1 MYIWCMS
8 CISVAKVSACL
19 ASLYAYSATEQVLIS
34 TANENVKKKKRK
46 LFYKVVSHMLCC
58 FQ

>member
-19 ASLYAYSATEQVLIS
+19 ASLYVYSATEQVLIS
-34 TANENVKKKKRK
+34 TANEKVKKKKKGSCSTR
-46 LFYKVVSHMLCC
+46 
-58 FQ
+58 